1 MRSYNKDSL
10 QKLIENHKPQFP
22 KVDYHVVDGAK
33 VDKLLQQCNNSSTGP
48 DGIPF
53 ALYRVTSEQLCD
65 MWCEL
70 IQRAGKSM
78 DFPESF
84 GESQLVLLPKIE
96 NIPCFNQFRPIS
108 ITNSDYWIVMRYWAK
123 WLMESA
129 REVISLEQNA
139 IFAGRSIDNAVELIH
154 DGFME
159 AVAEGKDVTILQT
172 DFCKAYDYVNHE
184 ALMELLIGLNAP
196 PLSES
201 WCELISCCAN

>member
-1 MRSYNKDSL
+1 
-10 QKLIENHKPQFP
+10 
-22 KVDYHVVDGAK
+22 
-33 VDKLLQQCNNSSTGP
+33 
-48 DGIPF
+48 
-53 ALYRVTSEQLCD
+53 

-70 IQRAGKSM
+70 IQRAGESM
-78 DFPESF
+78 DFPKSF

-96 NIPCFNQFRPIS
+96 NIPHPDQFRPIS
-108 ITNSDYWIVMRYWAK
+108 ITNSDYRIVMRYWAK

-139 IFAGRSIDNAVELIH
+139 IFAGRSIDNVVELIH

-159 AVAEGKDVTILQT
+159 AVAKGKDVTILQT

-196 PLSES
+196 PLFFFFFFEADFIQLVVLNLSHLNYIKLCLFLTSNER
-201 WCELISCCAN
+201 

>member
-1 MRSYNKDSL
+1 MRPYNKDSL
-10 QKLIENHKPQFP
+10 QKLIENHKPWFP

-33 VDKLLQQCNNSSTGP
+33 VDKLLQWCNNSSAGP

-70 IQRAGKSM
+70 IQRAGESM
-78 DFPESF
+78 DFPELF

-96 NIPCFNQFRPIS
+96 NISRPDQFRPIS

-139 IFAGRSIDNAVELIH
+139 IFAERSIDNAVELIH

-159 AVAEGKDVTILQT
+159 VVAEGKDMTILQT
-172 DFCKAYDYVNHE
+172 DFCKTYDYVNHE

-196 PLSES
+196 LQALEV
-201 WCELISCCAN
+201 ISKIL